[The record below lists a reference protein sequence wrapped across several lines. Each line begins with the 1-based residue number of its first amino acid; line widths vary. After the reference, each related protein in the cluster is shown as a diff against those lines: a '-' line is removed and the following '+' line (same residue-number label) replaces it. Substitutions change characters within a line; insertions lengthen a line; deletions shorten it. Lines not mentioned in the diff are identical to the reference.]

1 MRRILFR
8 GKGIESRKWHEGSL
22 IDLDG
27 DLSGAAFIVPMSSG
41 ASSIPIRK
49 IIEFSAAVI
58 DPRTVGQFTGMT
70 DKYGGR
76 IFEGDIIRT
85 DNGSV
90 TAISVVKYG
99 EYYPKMFYAMLDALK
114 PHFQHVPTTGFYAE
128 STDEHEAMMI
138 FKAPVA
144 RSSAMYTI
152 TRNYWRVKAMKRLM
166 FKHCRPLLEPSKKAG
181 T

>member
-1 MRRILFR
+1 MSIKSNLAESIRREKARNMRYKKAIHADLNLENI
-8 GKGIESRKWHEGSL
+8 GNELMEMYES
-22 IDLDG
+22 
-27 DLSGAAFIVPMSSG
+27 
-41 ASSIPIRK
+41 AS
-49 IIEFSAAVI
+49 
-58 DPRTVGQFTGMT
+58 
-70 DKYGGR
+70 YGGR

-138 FKAPVA
+138 FQSPCCEIIGNV
-144 RSSAMYTI
+144 YD
-152 TRNYWRVKAMKRLM
+152 N
-166 FKHCRPLLEPSKKAG
+166 PGLLEGNSNE
-181 T
+181 TIDV

>member
-8 GKGIESRKWHEGSL
+8 GKGIESRKWHEGNL
-22 IDLDG
+22 VDLDG

-85 DNGSV
+85 DNGSI

-138 FKAPVA
+138 FQSPCCEIIGNV
-144 RSSAMYTI
+144 YD
-152 TRNYWRVKAMKRLM
+152 N
-166 FKHCRPLLEPSKKAG
+166 PELLEGKSNE
-181 T
+181 TIDV